1 MRTIEHEGQTF
12 ILKSD
17 MEEIIKDRVS
27 KVATRANEAETQL
40 KDLESKLQ
48 EAEKRTSSADIL
60 ASRVEDLQAQ
70 LDSSKTRFERYQAIS
85 RHGLVDD
92 DMVEAVEWSYERSQK
107 DISKKDRVSLGDWL
121 DQQISNPEEAH
132 ALLRPHLKQL
142 NQSTSEPGELEQ
154 EDQTQTLEQDPT
166 PSPQA
171 PPVNNGAV
179 RAPNQ
184 HGDIIQLGLKDPEFY
199 AQNRDKIQAAWRA
212 RNSRR

>member
-1 MRTIEHEGQTF
+1 MKTIEHEGQTF

-40 KDLESKLQ
+40 KELQGKLT

-60 ASRVEDLQAQ
+60 ASRVEELQSQ
-70 LDSSKTRFERYQAIS
+70 LDSSKSRFERYQAIS
-85 RHGLVDD
+85 KHGLVDE

-107 DISKKDRVSLGDWL
+107 DLSKKDRVPLGEWL
-121 DQQISNPEEAH
+121 DQQISNPESAH
-132 ALLRPHLKQL
+132 ALLRPHLQQL
-142 NQSTSEPGELEQ
+142 NQSTPEQGEAAPEQ
-154 EDQTQTLEQDPT
+154 EAPIQEAAPI
-166 PSPQA
+166 PQP

-199 AQNRDKIQAAWRA
+199 AQNREKIHAAWRA

>member
-1 MRTIEHEGQTF
+1 MKTIEREGQTF

-40 KDLESKLQ
+40 KELQSKLT

-60 ASRVEDLQAQ
+60 ASRVEELQSQ
-70 LDSSKTRFERYQAIS
+70 LDSSKSRFERYQAIS
-85 RHGLVDD
+85 KHGLVDE

-107 DISKKDRVSLGDWL
+107 DLSKKDRIPLGEWL
-121 DQQISNPEEAH
+121 DQQISNPESAH
-132 ALLRPHLKQL
+132 ALLRPHLQQL
-142 NQSTSEPGELEQ
+142 NRSTPEQGEAGEEMEESIQ
-154 EDQTQTLEQDPT
+154 EIA

-199 AQNRDKIQAAWRA
+199 AQNREKIHAAWRA